1 MASREPAPEHLAL
14 LEKIVGA
21 LTARGILTE
30 ADLAFKKAATE
41 RASPAAGAAMVARAW
56 VDPAFRA
63 RLIADGTAAC
73 EEFGISLA
81 GNPPLGVLED
91 TPTLH
96 HLIVCTL
103 CSC

>member
-14 LEKIVGA
+14 LEKMVGA

-30 ADLAFKKAATE
+30 ADLASKKAATE

-73 EEFGISLA
+73 EETGRA
-81 GNPPLGVLED
+81 GTARARYSAAPSAWHRCRPWRGR
-91 TPTLH
+91 PGP
-96 HLIVCTL
+96 
-103 CSC
+103 